1 MADGPLGVHFW
12 GIRGSVPVCGP
23 EYQRFGGNTACIEL
37 TCGEERLILDGGS
50 GLRAAG
56 EAMRAGRPAAV
67 DIFLTHSHYD
77 HVIGL
82 PFFAPLYDPA
92 TQVTLWSGHLAGK
105 MTTRQLL
112 AKIMEPP
119 LFPVRVD
126 SCAANLHYRDFQ
138 PGDVLCPR
146 EGVVLRTA
154 SLNHPGGCVGYRVE
168 WRGRSVA
175 LVSDT
180 EHEPGRLDAAVL
192 GLIRDADLVVYDA
205 TYTDEEMQRY
215 RGFGHSTWQQGIR
228 LCKAAGARR
237 LALFHHDP
245 ARSDDQMDAIEKAAK
260 GEFAGA
266 FAARDGL
273 ALAL

>member
-1 MADGPLGVHFW
+1 MTDTDFSVRFW
-12 GIRGSVPVCGP
+12 GVRGSIPVSGP
-23 EYQRFGGNTACIEL
+23 EYQRFGGNTACVEL
-37 TCGEERLILDGGS
+37 RCGGHRLILDGGS

-56 EAMRAGRPAAV
+56 EAMRAAGPGEV

-82 PFFAPLYDPA
+82 PFFAPLYA
-92 TQVTLWSGHLAGK
+92 ETKVTLWSGHLAGR

-119 LFPVRVD
+119 LFPVRVE
-126 SCAANLHYRDFQ
+126 SCGCNLHYRDFE
-138 PGDVLCPR
+138 PGDVLSPR
-146 EGVVLRTA
+146 EDVVIRTG

-168 WRGRSVA
+168 WGGRALA

-180 EHEPGRLDAAVL
+180 EHELGRLDPAVL
-192 GLIRDADLVVYDA
+192 GLIENADLVVYDT
-205 TYTDEEMQRY
+205 TYTDEEMERY
-215 RGFGHSTWQQGIR
+215 RGFGHSTWQQGVR
-228 LCKAAGARR
+228 LCEAAGARR

-245 ARSDDQMDAIEKAAK
+245 ARTDDQMDAIEGSARAA
-260 GEFAGA
+260 FAGA

-273 ALAL
+273 VLAL